1 MEAMEAL
8 LRSHG
13 YALLLLVG
21 FAEFAGL
28 PLASGPA
35 LVLAGAFAARG
46 AMELPWAIGAVVSGA
61 LVADLCW
68 YGLARRHGGRVLGVA
83 CGLASNPSVCA
94 IGLRAKIERVGGR
107 SVLVA
112 KLIPGM
118 ANLVAAS
125 AGLARLPLHRFVPAD
140 VAGLVIWASLDLGLG
155 WIFSD
160 RLQEVMGWLSSYT
173 RVVLIAGGGLIL
185 GAAVWRVVKI
195 GMHRREHP
203 ASAESKSGA
212 VVA

>member
-1 MEAMEAL
+1 MEAMEEL

-28 PLASGPA
+28 PLASGPV

-46 AMELPWAIGAVVSGA
+46 AMELHWAIAAAVSGA
-61 LVADLCW
+61 LIADLCW
-68 YGLARRHGGRVLGVA
+68 YGLARRYGGWVLGVA
-83 CGLASNPSVCA
+83 CGLSSNPSTCA

-125 AGLARLPLHRFVPAD
+125 AGLARLPVHHFIPAN
-140 VAGLVIWASLDLGLG
+140 VAGLVFWASLDLGLG

-160 RLQEVMGWLSSYT
+160 RLQEVIGWLSSYS
-173 RVVLIAGGGLIL
+173 RVVLLGGAGLIL
-185 GAAVWRVVKI
+185 GAIVWRVVKI
-195 GMHRREHP
+195 GMHRRRHP
-203 ASAESKSGA
+203 ASSESKPDA
-212 VVA
+212 VAA

>member
-1 MEAMEAL
+1 MEAMEEL

-13 YALLLLVG
+13 YALLILVG

-28 PLASGPA
+28 PLASGPV

-46 AMELPWAIGAVVSGA
+46 AMELHWAIAAAVSGA
-61 LVADLCW
+61 LIADLCW
-68 YGLARRHGGRVLGVA
+68 YAMARRYGGWVLGVA
-83 CGLASNPSVCA
+83 CGLASNPSACA
-94 IGLRAKIERVGGR
+94 IGLRAKIERAGSR

-125 AGLARLPLHRFVPAD
+125 AGLARLPVHRFIPANL
-140 VAGLVIWASLDLGLG
+140 AGLLFWASLGLGLG

-160 RLQEVMGWLSSYT
+160 RLQEVIGWLSSFS
-173 RVVLIAGGGLIL
+173 RIVLIAAGGLIL
-185 GAAVWRVVKI
+185 GAAVWRIVKI
-195 GMHRREHP
+195 GMHRRRHP
-203 ASAESKSGA
+203 ARAGSESGA
-212 VVA
+212 VA